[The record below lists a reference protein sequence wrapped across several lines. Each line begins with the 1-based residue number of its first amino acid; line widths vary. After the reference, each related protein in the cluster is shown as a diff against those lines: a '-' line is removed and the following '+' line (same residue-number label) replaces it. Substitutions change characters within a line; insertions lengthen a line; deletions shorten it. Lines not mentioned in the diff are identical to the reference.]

1 MASPITPI
9 QQHYIDSL
17 VCERLSINPDNLR
30 YVEYFANCNNPQLA
44 ETLQNEAY
52 QQDENGE
59 IAFYIVRDPKIPDI
73 ILCYFSLKT
82 GILFDKIGELELLEA
97 KKKLHFLAKRK
108 KSLSPSSA
116 LDLIGQDID
125 SEISKLKL
133 FLKRRFEL
141 SHDDDEHKRVAK
153 TYSAIELTHFCVN
166 EKARDIW
173 NIQLLGDRN
182 RIGLTVFWSKVV
194 PTILSASQYIG
205 LKYVYLFAAD
215 ESEDEKL
222 INHYISFMSFERNKK
237 LYTALPIYDFGC
249 TLLIQ
254 NIESLKNN
262 QLSFFNEFNVE
273 EEV

>member
-1 MASPITPI
+1 MNSTITSI
-9 QQHYIDSL
+9 QKRYIDSL
-17 VCERLSINPDNLR
+17 VCERISVDPENLR
-30 YVEYFANCNNPQLA
+30 YVEYFHNFKNPQLA
-44 ETLQNEAY
+44 KILQNEAY
-52 QQDENGE
+52 EQDENGE
-59 IAFYIVRDPKIPDI
+59 IAFYIIKDPQFPDI

-97 KKKLHFLAKRK
+97 KKKLHYLVKRK

-125 SEISKLKL
+125 REISKLKL

-166 EKARDIW
+166 ENARNIW
-173 NIQLLGDRN
+173 NIQLLGNRN

-194 PTILSASQYIG
+194 PAILSAAQFIG

-222 INHYISFMSFERNKK
+222 INHYISFMSFERNMK

-262 QLSFFNEFNVE
+262 RRSFFNEFNVE